1 VKPLETVWHELV
13 SRRLLPVAIVLVA
26 ALAAIP
32 FLLAKDPEP
41 VAPVTSPVTAAPPAT
56 DATGDPVVALVAD
69 GERTKRRRVL
79 GARKNPF
86 EPAASPKAA
95 KVTQTLGSDPAT
107 TQTTVGNTGDSSPTT
122 TGGTSTPPAGA
133 PPAAVPP
140 ATTPAAPKKRYELHS
155 LTVRFGSTEGDL
167 KKLNLPRLKALPD
180 ADAPVLV
187 YLGLAKD
194 DKSAIFMVDSNV
206 EPQGDG
212 TCDPNPADCE
222 TIRVRVG
229 DTEFFDV
236 KDETG
241 ETTAQYQL
249 DLLAI
254 KRTTTASASKAKAAR
269 AKVSKAGRRVLRARQ
284 ASRGP
289 LRWSYDAKS
298 DAVRK
303 LDRKA
308 YKAAVAKRAR
318 VALAFSGG
326 F

>member
-1 VKPLETVWHELV
+1 MKPHETVWHELR
-13 SRRLLPVAIVLVA
+13 SRRLLPVAILLVA

-41 VAPVTSPVTAAPPAT
+41 VAPVTSPVSSAPVSTTAA
-56 DATGDPVVALVAD
+56 DDPVVALVAD

-86 EPAASPKAA
+86 EPAAAPKAA
-95 KVTQTLGSDPAT
+95 KTAQTLGSDPAS
-107 TQTTVGNTGDSSPTT
+107 TQAAT
-122 TGGTSTPPAGA
+122 TGGTQDSGPSSTTGGSSTPPAAA
-133 PPAAVPP
+133 PPASAPL
-140 ATTPAAPKKRYELHS
+140 ATTPKHYELHS
-155 LTVRFGSTEGDL
+155 LTVRFGSTDGEL
-167 KKLNLPRLKALPD
+167 KKQNLPRLKALPD
-180 ADAPVLV
+180 AEAPVLV

-194 DKSAIFMVDSNV
+194 NKTAIFMVDSNV

-212 TCDPNPADCE
+212 TCDPNPANCE
-222 TIRVRVG
+222 TIHVRVG

-236 KDETG
+236 KDEAG
-241 ETTAQYQL
+241 GTTAQYQL

-254 KRTTTASASKAKAAR
+254 KRSTTASASKAKAAR

-284 ASRGP
+284 AARGP

-298 DAVRK
+298 GVVRK
-303 LDRKA
+303 LDRQA
-308 YKAAVAKRAR
+308 YKAAVAKSAH